1 MRVRQIVNLSSFI
14 SFIEL
19 CVVNRERFLLAQ
31 CVSCERGGSVMVCFA
46 LLVYT
51 SIQFFLMYFLEQI
64 CSTNEPSWLFLYGNL
79 FSRVY

>member
-31 CVSCERGGSVMVCFA
+31 CISCEGWVCYGLFRA
-46 LLVYT
+46 FGIHLH
-51 SIQFFLMYFLEQI
+51 SIFFNVF
-64 CSTNEPSWLFLYGNL
+64 P
-79 FSRVY
+79 